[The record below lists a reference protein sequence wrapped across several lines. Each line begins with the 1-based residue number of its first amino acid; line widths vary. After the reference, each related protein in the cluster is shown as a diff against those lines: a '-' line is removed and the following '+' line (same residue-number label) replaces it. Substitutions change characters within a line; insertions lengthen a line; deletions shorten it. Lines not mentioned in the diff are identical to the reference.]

1 MLLAERIARFG
12 NKIVSLL
19 TAILIILLLTYGLYS
34 LWDIYRINHNAFIS
48 DELLKYKPG
57 QENGLGFDALRELNP
72 DVKAWITIDN
82 THIDYPILQGKDNM
96 EYVNKDPF
104 GEFALSGS
112 IFLSTKNASDF
123 SDIYNMTYGHHME
136 NGAMFGDLTKML
148 DLNYLKEH
156 TTGTLYVPDKTYS
169 VKLYAALNDSAY
181 ETRIYNLAGV
191 MSDME
196 GFQTYV
202 KANATSY
209 IDQGVKSTD
218 KIIALSTCMSATTN
232 GRVVVFGT
240 LTETEKEVQS

>member
-82 THIDYPILQGKDNM
+82 THIDYPVLQGKDDM

-112 IFLSTKNASDF
+112 IFLSTKNA
-123 SDIYNMTYGHHME
+123 
-136 NGAMFGDLTKML
+136 
-148 DLNYLKEH
+148 
-156 TTGTLYVPDKTYS
+156 
-169 VKLYAALNDSAY
+169 
-181 ETRIYNLAGV
+181 
-191 MSDME
+191 
-196 GFQTYV
+196 
-202 KANATSY
+202 
-209 IDQGVKSTD
+209 
-218 KIIALSTCMSATTN
+218 
-232 GRVVVFGT
+232 
-240 LTETEKEVQS
+240 